1 MSNRRERRH
10 ILRKMGLLEES
21 KNKPG
26 NFGSNIEE
34 GKNKHRKHLQNVKNE
49 LNKSEKTDSMPNE
62 GASDFFKSINQ
73 NNEYSSFKSM
83 LINRNWDMFESDND
97 GGNT

>member
-1 MSNRRERRH
+1 M
-10 ILRKMGLLEES
+10 KS
-21 KNKPG
+21 KINTIQSWITKHAVFDFTIRDVKEMPELDEDDINKLG
-26 NFGSNIEE
+26 
-34 GKNKHRKHLQNVKNE
+34 E
-49 LNKSEKTDSMPNE
+49 LNNSLTTISETNK
-62 GASDFFKSINQ
+62 KINQ

>member
-10 ILRKMGLLEES
+10 ILKKMGLLEES
-21 KNKPG
+21 KNKPE
-26 NFGSNIEE
+26 NYISNIEE

-49 LNKSEKTDSMPNE
+49 LNKNEKEDSMPNE
-62 GASDFFKSINQ
+62 GASDFFRNINQ
-73 NNEYSSFKSM
+73 NNEYASFKSM
-83 LINRNWDMFESDND
+83 LINRDWNMLESGND